1 MKSKVNPELLAECLD
16 GIRSDRRAPDK
27 CLEMHPEATELRPL
41 LETALSIVPM
51 PVDFDPGFR
60 IRGRV
65 ALIESIR
72 AEEEAAT
79 KSLWRGFWEAATGPW
94 CRPAGASAWR
104 VPVPAIILA
113 VVFMLTA
120 SLGGGAAYAS
130 QAALPGDTLYQVKT
144 ALEGVQA
151 VFAMSDEARAQ
162 LNAECAGKRL
172 DEAARAV
179 QMGRSEAAHLAAQ
192 IYASCVAQ
200 AEQHLAQAAAS
211 GRDVNELANL
221 LAESL
226 ARQQAML
233 ASIEERVPE
242 PAKSAM
248 ARAAQEA
255 EKGLTTAVSIVQRE
269 NARAGRRS
277 PDQVPAIANT
287 VPDVKPAPGPDRHQE
302 AKDAPVNKPAS
313 TVTVS
318 STVAVSLTQMISD
331 VSNLARDPVND

>member
-269 NARAGRRS
+269 NARAGRRI
-277 PDQVPAIANT
+277 PDQVPAIAST
-287 VPDVKPAPGPDRHQE
+287 VPDVKPAPEPG
-302 AKDAPVNKPAS
+302 
-313 TVTVS
+313 
-318 STVAVSLTQMISD
+318 
-331 VSNLARDPVND
+331 